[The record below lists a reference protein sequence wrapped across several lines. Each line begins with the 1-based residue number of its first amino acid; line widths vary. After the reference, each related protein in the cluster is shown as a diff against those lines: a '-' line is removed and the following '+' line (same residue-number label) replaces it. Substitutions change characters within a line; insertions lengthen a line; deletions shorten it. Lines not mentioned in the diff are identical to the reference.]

1 MSNLTSTSDLGP
13 AVSIQGT
20 AAGSADGRPYPPSWV
35 NRLTGRID
43 ALLVPS
49 SAVYLAIGVAAV
61 IAANAQN
68 WIAGT
73 VSFPGLAAD
82 LTYWGALGATLLALI
97 PYLDRVATASLDVF
111 QPALEGADLDLAAVR
126 YELTVIPARPAL
138 VVTALAAGAVLISFV
153 SNPVGSGVEGL
164 PPLAFAIAA
173 AGESVV
179 LSLLFVL
186 MYHTLRQLRAVARI
200 HALAPHVNLF
210 RPAPLYAF
218 SQLTVR
224 TAIAFVVILSSTVL
238 LTSSRL
244 QSYPVVIVAPFLV
257 GGITVA
263 VAAFVVPLQGMHRR
277 ISAEKKDLEWQAGQ
291 RLQAAMAEVHRA
303 VDARDLSEADGLNKL
318 LASLIAEREMLARL
332 PTWPWQPG
340 TVGAFVTAII
350 LPIALFLVTRELQRL
365 V

>member
-1 MSNLTSTSDLGP
+1 
-13 AVSIQGT
+13 
-20 AAGSADGRPYPPSWV
+20 
-35 NRLTGRID
+35 
-43 ALLVPS
+43 
-49 SAVYLAIGVAAV
+49 
-61 IAANAQN
+61 
-68 WIAGT
+68 
-73 VSFPGLAAD
+73 
-82 LTYWGALGATLLALI
+82 
-97 PYLDRVATASLDVF
+97 
-111 QPALEGADLDLAAVR
+111 
-126 YELTVIPARPAL
+126 
-138 VVTALAAGAVLISFV
+138 
-153 SNPVGSGVEGL
+153 
-164 PPLAFAIAA
+164 
-173 AGESVV
+173 
-179 LSLLFVL
+179 
-186 MYHTLRQLRAVARI
+186 
-200 HALAPHVNLF
+200 VNLF

-238 LTSSRL
+238 VTSSRL

-340 TVGAFVTAII
+340 TVGAFVTAIL
-350 LPIALFLVTRELQRL
+350 LPIALFVVTHELQRL